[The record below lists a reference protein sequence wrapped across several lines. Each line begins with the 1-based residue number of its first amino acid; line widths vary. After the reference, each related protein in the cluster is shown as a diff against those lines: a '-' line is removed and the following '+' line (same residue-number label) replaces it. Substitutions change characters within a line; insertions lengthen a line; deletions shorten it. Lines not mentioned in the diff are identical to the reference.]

1 MRVLFL
7 KDVSGVALAGEIKDV
22 KSGFAR
28 NHLLP
33 KTLATA
39 TLSQHAKNID
49 KIKKDAAKLRI
60 AALKDVQELAS
71 AIEGTEVT
79 LTAKVS
85 PSGEYY
91 GTIGPTQISEGLSS
105 TLERTIERHLIQ
117 LDEPIKTPGTYEIDL
132 RLHQGVHAKVSVI
145 AQAEE

>member
-1 MRVLFL
+1 MQVLFL

-33 KTLATA
+33 KNLATA
-39 TLSQHAKNID
+39 ALSQHTKNID
-49 KIKKDAAKLRI
+49 KIKKDAEKLRI
-60 AALKDVQELAS
+60 AELEDVTKLAS
-71 AIEGTEVT
+71 AIDGTEIT

-91 GTIGPTQISEGLSS
+91 GTIGPSQISEGLSS

-145 AQAEE
+145 AEAEE

>member
-7 KDVSGVALAGEIKDV
+7 KDVSGVALAGEVKDV

-33 KTLATA
+33 KNLAA
-39 TLSQHAKNID
+39 AALSQHGKNID
-49 KIKKDAAKLRI
+49 KIKKDAAKIRI
-60 AALKDVQELAS
+60 AELEDVKQLAS
-71 AIEGTEVT
+71 AIDGTEIT

-91 GTIGPTQISEGLSS
+91 GTIGSTQISERLSS
-105 TLERTIERHLIQ
+105 TLGRTIERHLIQ

-145 AQAEE
+145 TEAEE